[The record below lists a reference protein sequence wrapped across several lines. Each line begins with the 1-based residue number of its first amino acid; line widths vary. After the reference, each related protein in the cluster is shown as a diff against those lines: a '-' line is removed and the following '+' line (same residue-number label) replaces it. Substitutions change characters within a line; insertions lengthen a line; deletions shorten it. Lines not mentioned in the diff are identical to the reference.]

1 MLKKSLI
8 IALMG
13 AIAFPLA
20 VRAETVMEKIART
33 GTLTVGT
40 RTDAIPYSYV
50 NDRGELVGYSIDM
63 LEKIRSAIEAQLGK
77 PITLQVVTLEGVDSA
92 IGQLNSGGIDLA
104 CNTSFTWER
113 DRFVDFSV
121 SYGISGIRLLVPA
134 NSTLGTPESLAGK
147 RVGVLQQN
155 IAESTLKLVQPQ
167 AILVPFESVES
178 GLQALT
184 SQKVDAIAGDMV
196 ALAGIEQTLKP
207 NTYKIVPNKAY
218 ANFGLACMFPPNNS
232 SFADI
237 VNYNLVKVMQ
247 GYVVGEPE
255 TVKMVDRWFGRN
267 GIVPIDSELI
277 KTFFDTI
284 ILTREQ
290 IPLSS
295 PAVSE

>member
-1 MLKKSLI
+1 MLKKSFI

-50 NDRGELVGYSIDM
+50 SDRGELVGYSIDM
-63 LEKIRSAIEAQLGK
+63 LEKIRSAIGAQLGK

-92 IGQLNSGGIDLA
+92 IEQLNSGGIDLA

-134 NSTLGTPESLAGK
+134 NSTLGTPESLAGR

-237 VNYNLVKVMQ
+237 INYNLVKVMQ

-267 GIVPIDSELI
+267 GIVPIDPELI